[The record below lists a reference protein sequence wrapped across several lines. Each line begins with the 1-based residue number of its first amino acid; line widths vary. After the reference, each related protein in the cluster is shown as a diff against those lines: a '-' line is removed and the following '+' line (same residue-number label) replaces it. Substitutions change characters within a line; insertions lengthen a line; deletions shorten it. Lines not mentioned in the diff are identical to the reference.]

1 MSQLKLHRLMAG
13 LLLALLF
20 FLAPS
25 LTSQTTP
32 QQQPSSVMQVILLG
46 TGFPRP
52 DPNRAGPSTA
62 IVIGEKVFIVDAGRG
77 ILMRFAG
84 TDLALKN
91 IQAVF
96 LTHLHS
102 DHTEGLP
109 DLFDTSWI
117 FGRAAP
123 LELYGPRGTKQ
134 MAAALVKFFAAD
146 IHVRRDLTEKQ
157 PAAGATIHTHIVNEG
172 LVYKDESV
180 RVTAFAVDHHPVE
193 PAFGYR
199 FDSGGKSIVISG
211 DTRPSDNLIHFAKD
225 ADILVHEACL
235 PEYFDEH
242 DTPEVAA
249 RLKQYHTSAEDAGR
263 VAQAAGVKMLVLTH
277 LVPGNNDQ
285 AFLDRAGK
293 YYKGKIVAGHDLMRF

>member
-1 MSQLKLHRLMAG
+1 MAV
-13 LLLALLF
+13 LLLASVCSWQ
-20 FLAPS
+20 LAAWQAS
-25 LTSQTTP
+25 AT
-32 QQQPSSVMQVILLG
+32 MQVMLLG

-52 DPNRAGPSTA
+52 DPNRAGPSAA
-62 IVIGEKVFIVDAGRG
+62 IVIGERFFIVDAGRG
-77 ILMRFAG
+77 VVMRLAA
-84 TDLALKN
+84 TDLQLKN
-91 IQAVF
+91 LQAVF

-123 LELYGPRGTKQ
+123 LELYGPRGTRQ
-134 MAAALVKFFAAD
+134 MASALVRFFAAD
-146 IHVRRDLTEKQ
+146 IHVRRDLTEMQ
-157 PAAGATIHTHIVNEG
+157 PAAGATIKTHIVNEG
-172 LVYKDESV
+172 VVYHDDTI

-199 FDSGGKSIVISG
+199 FESGGKSIVISG
-211 DTRPSDNLIHFAKD
+211 DTRPSDNLIHFAKG

-235 PEYFDEH
+235 PEYFDQH

-249 RLKQYHTSAEDAGR
+249 RLKQYHTSAEDAGK

-285 AFLDRAGK
+285 AFLDRAAK
-293 YYKGKIVAGHDLMRF
+293 FYKGKIVVGHDLMRF

>member
-1 MSQLKLHRLMAG
+1 MACGVLG
-13 LLLALLF
+13 LTARANEQ
-20 FLAPS
+20 AP
-25 LTSQTTP
+25 P
-32 QQQPSSVMQVILLG
+32 AMQVVLLG

-52 DPNRAGPSTA
+52 DPNRAGPSAA
-62 IVIGEKVFIVDAGRG
+62 IVMGEKFFIVDAGRG
-77 ILMRFAG
+77 VVLRLAA
-84 TDLALKN
+84 TDLELKN
-91 IQAVF
+91 LQAVF

-109 DLFDTSWI
+109 DLFNSSWI
-117 FGRAAP
+117 FGRKEP

-146 IHVRRDLTEKQ
+146 IHIRRDLTEMQ
-157 PAAGATIHTHIVNEG
+157 PAAGATIRTHIVNEG
-172 LVYKDESV
+172 LMYHDENL

-199 FDSGGKSIVISG
+199 FESGGKSIVISG
-211 DTRPSDNLIHFAKD
+211 DTRPSENLILFARG

-235 PEYFDEH
+235 PEYFDSH

-249 RLKQYHTSAEDAGR
+249 RLKQYHTSAEDAGK

-277 LVPGNNDQ
+277 LVPGNDDQ
-285 AFLDRAGK
+285 AYLERAGK
-293 YYKGKIVAGHDLMRF
+293 FYKGQIVVGHDLMRF